1 MHQPLYKDL
10 SSGEYKLPWARLHAL
25 KDYYGMVKIL
35 DDFPEVRQTFNLVP
49 SLLLQIEEYASGK
62 ASDPFLRLALK
73 RAEDFEPA
81 EKEFVLRYFFQAN
94 REHAIGRYPRY
105 AELFKILEQCDLNP
119 LRAISSFDVQ
129 MIRDLQILSQLA
141 WFDEELLRNDPEVR
155 ELAGRGRSFTVED
168 QARIGAKQLRT
179 LSSVIPTYADF
190 FRRRQIELSVSAFY
204 HPILPLLCDS
214 NIAAESHPY
223 VHLPAQFSRPGD
235 AEEQLRRARVFF
247 EERFGTSPAGFWP
260 SEGSVSDQTF
270 EIAAKLGFQWT
281 ASDDGVLAKTL
292 GQPVS
297 VENTYQPYRWRR
309 NGREIKAVFRDH
321 RLSDLIGFVYSRMG
335 AEEAA
340 EHFMRELRKNCTPIL
355 KAGRDALVPI
365 ILDGENAWESYPEN
379 GRPFLRE
386 LYARISADSQIQA
399 LTISE
404 ALKSSEPRDLTHI
417 FPGSWID
424 ANFDIWIGAD
434 EDNRAWEQLRRARD
448 AYDKAL
454 RSARATKIPDD
465 RKHAAWEELLVA
477 EGSDWC
483 WWYGP
488 EHSSAN
494 RCEFDQLYRGHLI
507 NVYRLLG
514 LEPPA
519 DLCES
524 NLKEAETELHEPPG
538 GLIQPTI
545 DGILTSLTEW
555 SYGGRYRIDHR
566 SGAMHS
572 EPPLI
577 RELRYGS
584 DGQNV
589 FLAIELNEHPAGKSA
604 FEFSVRI
611 RTDAGQRF
619 RIRASA
625 LNAGPAIIETDL
637 PADAVSAAI
646 DQLCEIRIS
655 LNALGLRSGAPFF
668 LQLSLYR
675 EGLPVARLPAHG
687 ELRLLPT
694 PMTAFAF

>member
-49 SLLLQIEEYASGK
+49 SLLIQIEEYANGK

-73 RAEDFEPA
+73 KAEDLEPE

-119 LRAISSFDVQ
+119 LRAMPSFDAK
-129 MIRDLQILSQLA
+129 MIRDVQVLSQIA

-155 ELAGRGRSFTVED
+155 ELIGRGRNFTVRD
-168 QARIGAKQLRT
+168 QSRIASKQLQV

-214 NIAAESHPY
+214 NIAGESHPY
-223 VHLPAQFSRPGD
+223 LRLPAQFSYPGD
-235 AEEQLRRARVFF
+235 AQEQLRRACVYF
-247 EERFGTSPAGFWP
+247 EGKFGTSPAGYWP

-270 EIAAKLGFQWT
+270 EIAAELGFQWS

-292 GQPVS
+292 GKPVS
-297 VENTYQPYRWRR
+297 VKNTYQPYRWRR
-309 NGREIKAVFRDH
+309 NGRELNVVFRDH

-335 AEEAA
+335 AAEAA
-340 EHFMRELRKNCTPIL
+340 EHFMGELRKNCTPIL
-355 KAGRDALVPI
+355 KAGHDALVPI
-365 ILDGENAWESYPEN
+365 ILDGENAWESYAEN

-386 LYARISADSQIQA
+386 LYARISADSQMQA

-404 ALKSSEPRDLTHI
+404 ALQGSKPRELKHI
-417 FPGSWID
+417 APGSWIE

-434 EDNRAWEQLRRARD
+434 EDNRAWEQLRRART
-448 AYDKAL
+448 AYQDL
-454 RSARATKIPDD
+454 MRSASAAKIPDD
-465 RKHAAWEELLVA
+465 RKQAAWEELLVA

-494 RCEFDQLYRGHLI
+494 RGEFDQLYRSHLA
-507 NVYRLLG
+507 NVYRLLN

-519 DLCES
+519 DLSES
-524 NLKEAETELHEPPG
+524 NLKEAEAELNELPG
-538 GLIQPTI
+538 GLIQPAI
-545 DGILTSLTEW
+545 DGLLTSPAEW

-577 RELRYGS
+577 RELKYGS
-584 DGQNV
+584 DGRNI
-589 FLAIELNEHPAGKSA
+589 FLAVELNEQPTGSRA
-604 FEFSVRI
+604 FEFRLRI
-611 RTDAGQRF
+611 RTDSGNRF
-619 RIRASA
+619 QIRASA
-625 LNAGPAIIETDL
+625 RNPGPAHIETDL
-637 PADAVSAAI
+637 AADAVDAAI
-646 DQLCEIRIS
+646 DQLCEVRVS

-668 LQLSLYR
+668 LQLALYR
-675 EGLPVARLPAHG
+675 EGLPVAMLPAHG
-687 ELRLLPT
+687 EVRLLPT